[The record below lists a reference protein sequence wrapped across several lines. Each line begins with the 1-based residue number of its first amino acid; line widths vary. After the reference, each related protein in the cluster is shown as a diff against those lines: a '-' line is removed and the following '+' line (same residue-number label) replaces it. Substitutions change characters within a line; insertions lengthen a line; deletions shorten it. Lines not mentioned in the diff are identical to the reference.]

1 MNTKDY
7 RLYGC
12 HFTEKDFDY
21 INSKLDKLKKTY
33 KISNIEKYFYRI
45 YIYDIS
51 SIQIMKVLKKLY
63 TAYKKLS
70 IFR

>member
-45 YIYDIS
+45 YI
-51 SIQIMKVLKKLY
+51 
-63 TAYKKLS
+63 
-70 IFR
+70 